1 MRRLLPLL
9 LAALCGCS
17 FVKQMAASG
26 FQKPTLS
33 FKDASL
39 SDVTFGGAT
48 VNLVFDVQN
57 PNDAALS
64 LAETDYTLFVEGKQ
78 VVAGKPPDG
87 IRIPARGTGQVTLP
101 AVVRFADLGGSVE
114 QVWQKREAAYR
125 AEGHIGV
132 DTPIGIATLPF
143 SKEGTLP
150 LPRLPDV
157 QLGSPKIAQ
166 LSLSSARLEVP
177 LTLVNQNPFP
187 LPLASVTGNLRIAGA
202 DVGQVA
208 AQGVGVL
215 DGKGQKTV
223 VLPVTVRFA
232 QALEAARAVRE
243 GRAHVAID
251 GQLSSGD
258 AAVPFHVEHDV
269 QFAGAP

>member
-1 MRRLLPLL
+1 MRRAFPVLLTV
-9 LAALCGCS
+9 LCGCS
-17 FVKQMAASG
+17 WLKQMAASG

-39 SDVTFGGAT
+39 SDVTLGGAT

-64 LAETDYTLFVEGKQ
+64 LAETDYKLLVEGKQ
-78 VVAGKPPDG
+78 VVAGKPPAG
-87 IRIPARGTGQVTLP
+87 IRIPAHGTGQVTLP
-101 AVVRFADLGGSVE
+101 AAVRFADLGSSIA
-114 QVWQKREAAYR
+114 QVWQKREAGYR
-125 AEGHIGV
+125 AEGHIGF
-132 DTPIGIATLPF
+132 DTPLGIAALPF
-143 SKEGTLP
+143 ATEGTLP

-157 QLGSPKIAQ
+157 QLGAPKIAQ

-177 LTLVNQNPFP
+177 LILVNQNPFP
-187 LPLASVTGNLRIAGA
+187 LPLASITGDLRIAGA
-202 DVGQVA
+202 DVGHIA
-208 AQGVGVL
+208 AQGVGKL

-258 AAVPFHVEHDV
+258 ASVPFHVEHDV